1 MPQVRTSARGKVA
14 PAAFEQRWATASV
27 RASEAAAAGKTQLA
41 ESHYLE
47 LLKLARVALGLAR
60 HDGAARADETMD
72 NWLTIWLTSHL
83 DFADFLAANENF
95 EGALSVAF
103 ETYEELV
110 TCLHD
115 TGAPAGLHRACL
127 IAMRASIDGLS
138 SPLDRAGLPQAHK
151 DRVLAKAQSLA
162 LGYWN
167 VWT

>member
-1 MPQVRTSARGKVA
+1 MSQVRTRARGKVA
-14 PAAFEQRWATASV
+14 PAAFEQRRATASL

-47 LLKLARVALGLAR
+47 LLKLARVALGLAQ
-60 HDGAARADETMD
+60 HDGAARPDETMD
-72 NWLTIWLTSHL
+72 NWLTIWVTSHL
-83 DFADFLAANENF
+83 DFADFLAAGGNF
-95 EGALSVAF
+95 EGALSVGFEAF
-103 ETYEELV
+103 EELV

-127 IAMRASIDGLS
+127 IGLKASIDGLS
-138 SPLDRAGLPQAHK
+138 SLLDRAGLPQAHK